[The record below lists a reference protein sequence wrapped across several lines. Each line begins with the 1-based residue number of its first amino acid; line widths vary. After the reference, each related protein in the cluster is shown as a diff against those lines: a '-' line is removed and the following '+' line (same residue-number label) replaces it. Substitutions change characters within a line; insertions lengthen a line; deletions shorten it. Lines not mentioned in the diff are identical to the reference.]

1 NRDRLSA
8 VCVFPFRR
16 PPRRAAC
23 RGGDLLSPAPES
35 RVRAAVTPKTFALFV
50 LFAPS
55 RFSEPSAACLS
66 ASARFAFLRVFALPR
81 ARCSLRRGGDLL
93 SPAPESR
100 VRAAVTPKTF
110 ALFVLFAPSRFSEL
124 SAACLSAS
132 ARFAF
137 LRVFALP
144 RARCQLRRRGHL

>member
-1 NRDRLSA
+1 
-8 VCVFPFRR
+8 
-16 PPRRAAC
+16 
-23 RGGDLLSPAPES
+23 
-35 RVRAAVTPKTFALFV
+35 ALFV

-55 RFSEPSAACLS
+55 RFSELRAACLS
-66 ASARFAFLRVFALPR
+66 ASAGFAFLRVFALPR

-124 SAACLSAS
+124 RAACLSTS

-144 RARCQLRRRGHL
+144 RARCSLRRGGDLLSPAPESRVPAPVTLTTFALFVLFAPSRFSEL